1 MLEKFE
7 TCAPVMA
14 LFLPYMKCTV
24 FEFIASPVGATGAGF
39 RLKAMLVAMVQMKLG
54 NCL

>member
-14 LFLPYMKCTV
+14 LSDRTQN
-24 FEFIASPVGATGAGF
+24 VGSVSGLLSCKPRGRGSGAAILFQSDIG
-39 RLKAMLVAMVQMKLG
+39 RLG
-54 NCL
+54 TS

>member
-14 LFLPYMKCTV
+14 LSQPHAKSKVCEQVAWLQ
-24 FEFIASPVGATGAGF
+24 ASRE
-39 RLKAMLVAMVQMKLG
+39 RLRNKDSV
-54 NCL
+54 